1 MKVFFDSHK
10 QIIFQTLERST
21 ESVKIAVA
29 WINSKEYFEIF
40 NSLLDRNIPLQII
53 CTDNIQNRSH
63 QKVIDALIKKGANI
77 KLLKMPRATNHM
89 HHKFCIVDSNL
100 LINGSFNWSTNAT
113 KSFENLIVVEN
124 DPEAVTSFLNEF
136 DRLNK
141 INPETIKKL
150 QKAKKC
156 KNKNCYGELFNILV
170 FTERTNKYFESFG
183 DIVEVCNSCLD
194 FRLIEAG
201 ISDSQLYLLLEDYAK
216 SNDIYSKKEINR
228 SIDAFLNNYIN
239 NEITVHAIGRINVEL
254 SPQDIEYISTE
265 IIWKSTFVGDKLQ
278 EEYETD
284 FDVY

>member
-1 MKVFFDSHK
+1 MKVFFESHK
-10 QIIFQTLERST
+10 QIIFQTLKRST

-29 WINSKEYFEIF
+29 WISFKEYFEIF
-40 NSLLDRNIPLQII
+40 NSLLDRNIRLQII

-63 QKVIDALIKKGANI
+63 QKVIDDLIKNGANI
-77 KLLKMPRATNHM
+77 KLLKMPRPTNHM
-89 HHKFCIVDSNL
+89 HHKFCIIDDCL

-113 KSFENLIVVEN
+113 RSFENLIVVEN
-124 DPEAVTSFLNEF
+124 DTEAVTSFLNEF

-150 QKAKKC
+150 QKTKKC
-156 KNKNCYGELFNILV
+156 KNKNCDGKLFNILV

-194 FRLIEAG
+194 FRLIEEG

-216 SNDIYSKKEINR
+216 NNDICSKEEINR
-228 SIDAFLNNYIN
+228 NIDAFLNNYIN
-239 NEITVHAIGRINVEL
+239 SEIIVHAIGRIDVVL
-254 SPQDIEYISTE
+254 SPQDIEYISTK
-265 IIWKSTFVGDKLQ
+265 IIWKSKFVGDKLQ